1 MYVDDIPVGQTRL
14 ANGDARIAALR
25 DGASGGLFLGGVR
38 TGEDHLGMAAS
49 LQPLAGCLYGKDG
62 WFQDDIPSIK
72 SITVDCLRV
81 RYIFGKLFTK
91 LAP

>member
-49 LQPLAGCLYGKDG
+49 LQPLAGCLYDVVIDKRLDA
-62 WFQDDIPSIK
+62 FVCFVFVVIK
-72 SITVDCLRV
+72 IAIKQLQ
-81 RYIFGKLFTK
+81 
-91 LAP
+91 